1 MDTAT
6 IIVHERLMCRV
17 QSEVLPCVS
26 VRFWGFSMMIDVQQQ
41 TAAHR
46 VETRESQ
53 SASRKN
59 TALSSD
65 SSLPRSGTPLRT
77 RPYCGSWHTCPAYLL
92 APMSEYSIFVSFPFG
107 IRVRLYSWR
116 NERHLRKCVT

>member
-1 MDTAT
+1 
-6 IIVHERLMCRV
+6 MCRV

-59 TALSSD
+59 TAL
-65 SSLPRSGTPLRT
+65 
-77 RPYCGSWHTCPAYLL
+77 CPALAHLKTVRLTVALGLDWQLAHMAPRLL

>member
-1 MDTAT
+1 
-6 IIVHERLMCRV
+6 MCRV

-59 TALSSD
+59 TALCPGRAA
-65 SSLPRSGTPLRT
+65 LPLGTGVWAHLNRT
-77 RPYCGSWHTCPAYLL
+77 VAEL
-92 APMSEYSIFVSFPFG
+92 AHMP
-107 IRVRLYSWR
+107 RVFSHR
-116 NERHLRKCVT
+116 